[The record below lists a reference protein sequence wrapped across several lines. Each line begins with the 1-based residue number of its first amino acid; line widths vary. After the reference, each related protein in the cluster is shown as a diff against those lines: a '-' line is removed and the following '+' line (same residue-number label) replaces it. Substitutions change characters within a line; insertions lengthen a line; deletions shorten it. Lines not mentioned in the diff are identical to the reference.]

1 MTIKERL
8 QSDWI
13 AAMKEKDKDL
23 SSILSMAKAAILQV
37 EKTDNRKV
45 EDAEAIEI
53 LAKEIKQRRETI
65 PEFDRG
71 KRQDLVDKANY
82 EIGKL
87 LLYMPEQ
94 LSEEKIVELIRENAE
109 KMGANNMKDM
119 GKLMGALR
127 PLTTG
132 KADGRLVSDLVK
144 KFLSEQK

>member
-8 QSDWI
+8 QTDWI
-13 AAMKEKDKDL
+13 TAMKERDKDL

-45 EDAEAIEI
+45 EDSEAVEI
-53 LAKEIKQRRETI
+53 LAREIKQRRETI
-65 PEFDRG
+65 PEFERG

-87 LLYMPEQ
+87 LLYMPSQ
-94 LSEEKIVELIRENAE
+94 LSESEITRLIRENAE
-109 KMGANNMKDM
+109 ALGANNIKDM
-119 GKLMGALR
+119 GKLMGAIR

-132 KADGRLVSDLVK
+132 RADGRFVSDLVK

>member
-65 PEFDRG
+65 PEFERG

>member
-8 QSDWI
+8 QTDWI

-23 SSILSMAKAAILQV
+23 SSILSMAKAAILHV

-53 LAKEIKQRRETI
+53 LAREIKQRRETI
-65 PEFDRG
+65 PEFERG
-71 KRQDLVDKANY
+71 NRQDLVDKANY

-94 LSEEKIVELIRENAE
+94 LSEDKIIELIRENAE

>member
-45 EDAEAIEI
+45 EDAEAVEI

-65 PEFDRG
+65 PEFERG